1 MFGTDLTAS
10 HHLHQD
16 IKMSEQINKTKKKS
30 YFDKFKNK
38 YYQNLESHHIH
49 RNDKRSTKSS
59 TIEKD
64 RFPNISKCEST
75 ALKHKHKDITSSII
89 IETSKRKEQ
98 NKHQESQKESNRVNN
113 PSKVCLPKIDA
124 NSSCVTQ
131 TSSR

>member
-38 YYQNLESHHIH
+38 YYQNLESHHIY

-59 TIEKD
+59 IIEKD
-64 RFPNISKCEST
+64 RFPNISTCKST